1 MQSVAE
7 TVPDVIVPPGN
18 LQVVLEAWFQALD
31 TACAEADPGAGAR
44 TTELANLSVL
54 KRVYAAIFAGDL
66 AVWRSL
72 CQPDMRL
79 EIVGTPAVPFV
90 GTWTGLESVISA
102 TQRNFALLE
111 QQSVQ
116 MESVVAQGD
125 KLVVIAQ
132 EAGIYRLT
140 GLPYDTRWVHEF
152 RFRDGRIASCREIFD
167 GAGVLMALQ
176 PASVPPGGRQGPQFV

>member
-1 MQSVAE
+1 MRMIKPSRRHVQKMQRIS
-7 TVPDVIVPPGN
+7 
-18 LQVVLEAWFQALD
+18 
-31 TACAEADPGAGAR
+31 
-44 TTELANLSVL
+44 
-54 KRVYAAIFAGDL
+54 
-66 AVWRSL
+66 RSG
-72 CQPDMRL
+72 
-79 EIVGTPAVPFV
+79 EGK
-90 GTWTGLESVISA
+90 
-102 TQRNFALLE
+102 

-176 PASVPPGGRQGPQFV
+176 PASIPPGGRQGPQFV